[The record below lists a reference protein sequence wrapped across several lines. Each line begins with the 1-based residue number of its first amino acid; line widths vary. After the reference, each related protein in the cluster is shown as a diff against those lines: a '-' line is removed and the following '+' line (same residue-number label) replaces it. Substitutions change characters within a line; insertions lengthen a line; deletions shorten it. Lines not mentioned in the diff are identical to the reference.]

1 MKKLII
7 PFLLS
12 GLLLAIGVN
21 TAFAQIQLKEIK
33 ISSEPTKAV
42 VSQKVAQSFASLFK
56 GAEAPKW
63 FKYDKDFV
71 VDFILNNQVNKAEF
85 TKNCSLVY
93 HMAFGNEKQ
102 MPADVRTIVKSK
114 YFDFAINSTVQITYE
129 DQNAWIVNVEDAG
142 HYLVLR
148 VSNGNLDMMDKIE
161 KADKGEKIAAE
172 L

>member
-21 TAFAQIQLKEIK
+21 SAFAQIQLKEVT
-33 ISSEPTKAV
+33 ISSEPTKAI
-42 VSQKVAQSFASLFK
+42 VSQKVSESFASLFK

-63 FKYDKDFV
+63 FVADKNYV

-85 TKNCSLVY
+85 TKNGRLVY

-102 MPADVRTIVKSK
+102 MPTDIRTIVKSK
-114 YFDFAINSTVQITYE
+114 YFDFSINSTVKITYLE
-129 DQNAWIVNVEDAG
+129 KSAWIVNIEDAE
-142 HYLVLR
+142 HFLVVR
-148 VSNGNLDMMDKIE
+148 VVDGVMDVVEKIE
-161 KADKGEKIAAE
+161 KAAV
-172 L
+172 